1 MSKEDVLQDESSLL
15 PALNEEVSQ
24 GDPTPPEEGSKKR
37 PRWPWIA
44 GAGALVAALAVS
56 AVLMFG
62 GAAAPS
68 GATDPKDRST
78 ATITKGDLVEQT
90 LVTGMLSYSGEQNQ
104 DGPTG
109 TLTSRQPA
117 GTVVDQGQ
125 TLFSVDNRPVTLLR
139 GELPQWRAF
148 EWGMSDGPDVKQLE
162 TALKELGYFWGEPD
176 EEFDGDTYDAIW
188 DWQDANGLERTGT
201 IGLGDI
207 VFAPGPVRVASN
219 DLPIGASTGPG
230 STVMNTTSTQ
240 KVVNV
245 ELKLQQ
251 QQLAVIGA
259 QVEVELPGG
268 KKVTGKISAVEPPKP
283 QEKSNDGGEAPTIVP
298 VTITLDDPAEADG
311 FDKASV
317 RVFFTSE
324 TKENVL
330 SVPVSAL
337 LALSGGKTGVEVV
350 QKDGSTKQVPVE
362 TGLFAG
368 GMVEVS
374 GDGITE
380 GTTVVVPAS

>member
-1 MSKEDVLQDESSLL
+1 MQRNEVPQDEY
-15 PALNEEVSQ
+15 PATTIEETAQ
-24 GDPTPPEEGSKKR
+24 HDPTLRFEGKKQR
-37 PRWPWIA
+37 ARWPWIA
-44 GAGALVAALAVS
+44 GASVLVAAIAVA
-56 AVLMFG
+56 AVIIFG
-62 GAAAPS
+62 GARTPS
-68 GATDPKDRST
+68 EPVPPKDRST
-78 ATITKGDLVEQT
+78 TTIARGDLVEQT
-90 LVTGMLSYSGEQNQ
+90 LVTGMLNYSGEQKH

-109 TLTSRQPA
+109 ILTARQSA
-117 GTVVDQGQ
+117 GTVLEQGQ
-125 TLFSVDNRPVTLLR
+125 TLFAVDNRPVVLLR

-162 TALKELGYFWGEPD
+162 TALKELGHFWGEPD
-176 EEFDGDTYDAIW
+176 EKFDGDTYDAIW

-219 DLPIGASTGPG
+219 DLPVGASTGPG
-230 STVMNTTSTQ
+230 STVMKTTSTQ

-324 TKENVL
+324 TKENAL

-350 QKDGSTKQVPVE
+350 QKDGSTKQVPVD

-380 GTTVVVPAS
+380 GATVVVPAS

>member
-1 MSKEDVLQDESSLL
+1 MSQEDVLPDESALL
-15 PALNEEVSQ
+15 PALNEEATV
-24 GDPTPPEEGSKKR
+24 GDPTPPEDDQKKR
-37 PRWPWIA
+37 LRWPWIV
-44 GAGALVAALAVS
+44 GASALLAAIAVS

-62 GAAAPS
+62 GAADPS
-68 GATDPKDRST
+68 GATSPKDRAT

-90 LVTGMLSYSGEQNQ
+90 LVTGMLSYSGQQKQ
-104 DGPTG
+104 DGPSG
-109 TLTSRQPA
+109 TLTFSQPA

-125 TLFSVDNRPVTLLR
+125 TLFAVDNRPVTLLR
-139 GELPQWRAF
+139 GDLPQWRAF
-148 EWGMSDGPDVKQLE
+148 EWGMGDGPDVKQLE

-176 EEFDGDTYDAIW
+176 EEFDGDTYDAVW
-188 DWQDANGLERTGT
+188 DWQDDKGLERTGT
-201 IGLGDI
+201 IGLGDV
-207 VFAPGPVRVASN
+207 VFASGPVRVASN
-219 DLPIGASTGPG
+219 DLAVGAQTGPG
-230 STVMNTTSTQ
+230 NTVMTTTSTQ

-259 QVEVELPGG
+259 PVEVELPGG

-283 QEKSNDGGEAPTIVP
+283 QEKNNDGVEAPTIVP

-337 LALSGGKTGVEVV
+337 LALSGGNTGVEVV

-368 GMVEVS
+368 GMVEIS
-374 GDGITE
+374 GDGIAE

>member
-1 MSKEDVLQDESSLL
+1 MSQEDVLPDESALL
-15 PALNEEVSQ
+15 PALNEEATV
-24 GDPTPPEEGSKKR
+24 GDPTPPEDDQKKR
-37 PRWPWIA
+37 LRWPWIV
-44 GAGALVAALAVS
+44 GASALLAAIAVS

-62 GAAAPS
+62 GAADPS
-68 GATDPKDRST
+68 GATSPKDRAT

-90 LVTGMLSYSGEQNQ
+90 LVTGMLSYSGQQKQ
-104 DGPTG
+104 DGPSG
-109 TLTSRQPA
+109 TLTFSQPA
-117 GTVVDQGQ
+117 GTVVDQDQ
-125 TLFSVDNRPVTLLR
+125 TLFAVDNRPVTLLR
-139 GELPQWRAF
+139 GDLPQWRAF
-148 EWGMSDGPDVKQLE
+148 EWGMGDGPDVKQLE

-188 DWQDANGLERTGT
+188 DWQDDKGLERTGT
-201 IGLGDI
+201 IGLGDV
-207 VFAPGPVRVASN
+207 VFASGPVRVASN
-219 DLPIGASTGPG
+219 DLAVGAQTGPG
-230 STVMNTTSTQ
+230 NTVMTTTSTQ

-259 QVEVELPGG
+259 PVEVELPGG

-283 QEKSNDGGEAPTIVP
+283 QEKNNDGGEAPTIVP

-337 LALSGGKTGVEVV
+337 LALSGGNTGVEVV

-374 GDGITE
+374 GDGIAE